1 MYDVKGDVDQ
11 NFTDEVIAYLNNLFL
26 SVNYQINKAPFMDIL
41 SFKIA
46 IDPDENV
53 IRLVGDNPPECPS
66 Q

>member
-1 MYDVKGDVDQ
+1 
-11 NFTDEVIAYLNNLFL
+11 
-26 SVNYQINKAPFMDIL
+26 MDIL
-41 SFKIA
+41 SFKVV